1 MEFEAS
7 RAKAVDKLNYFV
19 ENNLSEYSKLRNFDF
34 GPDDR
39 SNISCLSPY
48 ITHGVINELE
58 VIDKSLKKFSFAKNE
73 KFIQEVLW
81 RVYWKGWLE
90 LRPNV
95 WSDYLVELNNLRNEF
110 KSNQNYLNAIEGK
123 TNIECFN
130 QWVKELKENNY
141 LHNHTRMWFASIWI
155 FTLELPWQL
164 GAEFFMQHLYDG
176 DAASN
181 TLGWRW
187 VAGVQT
193 QGKHYLA
200 SEWNIRKFTN
210 NRFQNIQLNENAPPI
225 FSDKTYSIGKKDFL
239 NFEILEDKILFLGNS
254 NEIAESI
261 ACLKGKGPTDTME
274 LVYAQANA
282 LGFDIG
288 DVIANGSAL
297 NEFRLMLIR
306 QGVDES
312 VAQQLINEP
321 WSVLQRSP
329 QQYSIQVEK
338 SGYLADLDA
347 LVIGQVL
354 CEAGAG
360 RSVQESDIDHGIGIE
375 IHRSIGERVES
386 GDAIMTL
393 DGPFGIDIHLIQRL
407 KQAITISD
415 YQVKL
420 GTRILETVTISDCPT
435 T

>member
-1 MEFEAS
+1 MIFEAS
-7 RAKAVDKLNYFV
+7 RAKAIDKLNIFI

-34 GPDDR
+34 GPDNR

-48 ITHGVINELE
+48 ITHGIVNELE
-58 VIDKSLKKFSFAKNE
+58 VIDKSLKKFSFSKNE

-200 SEWNIRKFTN
+200 SEWNIKKFTN
-210 NRFQNIQLNENAPPI
+210 NRFQNIQLNENASSI
-225 FSDKTYSIGKKDFL
+225 FNDKTYPINKKEFL
-239 NFEILEDKILFLGNS
+239 NTQILEDKILLIFENNMTFEFSDFKEHKFKKILLVLNDTNRAIKLS
-254 NEIAESI
+254 EKVLKFKANLLEDQKTRLIEKSI
-261 ACLKGKGPTDTME
+261 NCETININDLKNITE
-274 LVYAQANA
+274 EVYALYPTVSENLNFIQNNQ
-282 LGFDIG
+282 LQNIKFLYRKLDQFSWQYCNKGFFNFKNYIPKI
-288 DVIANGSAL
+288 IANF
-297 NEFRLMLIR
+297 N
-306 QGVDES
+306 
-312 VAQQLINEP
+312 
-321 WSVLQRSP
+321 
-329 QQYSIQVEK
+329 
-338 SGYLADLDA
+338 
-347 LVIGQVL
+347 
-354 CEAGAG
+354 
-360 RSVQESDIDHGIGIE
+360 
-375 IHRSIGERVES
+375 
-386 GDAIMTL
+386 
-393 DGPFGIDIHLIQRL
+393 
-407 KQAITISD
+407 
-415 YQVKL
+415 
-420 GTRILETVTISDCPT
+420 
-435 T
+435 